1 MKSLLIAAFLFVCF
15 SAGAQ
20 IYVPLKIVNGVATF
34 EATAETKLT
43 PKEIHERT
51 TKWMEKTFLAEQV
64 ITQNTPERI
73 SARYF
78 QDYANEKWSDR
89 FEHMLQIDIK
99 DNTAIF
105 TVTDT
110 KLGLIRDGEWKENL
124 VKMRVM
130 FEQAVNELFWSYG
143 DNLKETSGKK

>member
-1 MKSLLIAAFLFVCF
+1 MKSLLIAAFFLVHLT
-15 SAGAQ
+15 AGAQ

-34 EATAETKLT
+34 EATAESKLT
-43 PKEIHERT
+43 AKEIHERT

-64 ITQNTPERI
+64 VTQNTEARI
-73 SARYF
+73 SARFF
-78 QDYANEKWSDR
+78 QDYADDKWSDR

-99 DNTAIF
+99 DNTADF

-110 KLGLIRDGEWKENL
+110 KLSLIRDGEWKENL
-124 VKMRVM
+124 TKMRIM

-143 DNLKETSGKK
+143 DTLKDASGKK

>member
-1 MKSLLIAAFLFVCF
+1 MKSLLITAILFVHLT
-15 SAGAQ
+15 AGAQ

-34 EATAETKLT
+34 EATAETKLSA
-43 PKEIHERT
+43 KEIHERT

-64 ITQNTPERI
+64 ITQNTEERI

-78 QDYANEKWSDR
+78 QDYANDTWSNR

-99 DNTAIF
+99 DNTAVF

-110 KLGLIRDGEWKENL
+110 KLSLIRDGEWKENL
-124 VKMRVM
+124 TKMRIM
-130 FEQAVNELFWSYG
+130 FEQSVNELFWAYS
-143 DNLKETSGKK
+143 DSLKESNGKK

>member
-1 MKSLLIAAFLFVCF
+1 MKSLLIAAFLLAHLT
-15 SAGAQ
+15 AGAQ

-34 EATAETKLT
+34 EATAESKLT
-43 PKEIHERT
+43 AKEIHERT

-64 ITQNTPERI
+64 ITQNTEARI
-73 SARYF
+73 SARFF
-78 QDYANEKWSDR
+78 QDYADDKWSDR

-99 DNTAIF
+99 DNTADF

-110 KLGLIRDGEWKENL
+110 KLSLIRDGEWKENL
-124 VKMRVM
+124 TKMRIM

-143 DNLKETSGKK
+143 DTLKDASGKK